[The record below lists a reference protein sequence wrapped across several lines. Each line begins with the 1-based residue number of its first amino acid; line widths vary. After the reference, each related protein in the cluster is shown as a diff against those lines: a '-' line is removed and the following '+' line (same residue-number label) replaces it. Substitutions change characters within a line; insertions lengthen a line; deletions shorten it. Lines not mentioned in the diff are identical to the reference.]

1 MQTVDLHR
9 LGKKIN
15 LQAPDLG
22 TCLEFVT
29 LWATSSG
36 DSALLARLS
45 AGALGVCID
54 HTARLPKYRPAL
66 HTPKEYG
73 HICLNRLL
81 EYGITSGVLYGEG
94 AKALQYMADKLPTD
108 EGIQQ
113 QTDFLAEPAQDAGQD
128 SP

>member
-1 MQTVDLHR
+1 MNTVDLKR
-9 LGKKIN
+9 LGKNIS

-54 HTARLPKYRPAL
+54 HTARLPKYKPAL
-66 HTPKEYG
+66 HNPKEYG

-81 EYGITSGVLYGEG
+81 EYGVTSGTLYEQG
-94 AKALQYMADKLPTD
+94 ARALQFMADKLPTD

-113 QTDFLAEPAQDAGQD
+113 QTDFLAEPAQDAGPD
-128 SP
+128 TP

>member
-1 MQTVDLHR
+1 MTTVDLKR
-9 LGKKIN
+9 LGNSIT

-54 HTARLPKYRPAL
+54 HTARLPKYRPAI
-66 HTPKEYG
+66 HKPKDYG
-73 HICLNRLL
+73 HICLNRIL
-81 EYGITSGVLYGEG
+81 EFGIGSGTLYEEG
-94 AKALQYMADKLPTD
+94 AKALQFMANKLPTD

-113 QTDFLAEPAQDAGQD
+113 QTDFLVEPAQDAGRD
-128 SP
+128 SR

>member
-1 MQTVDLHR
+1 MNTVDLKR
-9 LGKKIN
+9 LGKEIT

-54 HTARLPKYRPAL
+54 HTARLPKYKPAL
-66 HTPKEYG
+66 HNPKEYG

-81 EYGITSGVLYGEG
+81 EFGLSSGILYEEG
-94 AKALQYMADKLPTD
+94 AKALAFMADKLPTD
-108 EGIQQ
+108 EGIKQ
-113 QTDFLAEPAQDAGQD
+113 QTDFLAEPARDAGQD